1 MAVRVVVAGSR
12 IRKGDTVR
20 GFAEGVG
27 MMALT
32 LHL

>member
-27 MMALT
+27 MRVLT
-32 LHL
+32 RHI